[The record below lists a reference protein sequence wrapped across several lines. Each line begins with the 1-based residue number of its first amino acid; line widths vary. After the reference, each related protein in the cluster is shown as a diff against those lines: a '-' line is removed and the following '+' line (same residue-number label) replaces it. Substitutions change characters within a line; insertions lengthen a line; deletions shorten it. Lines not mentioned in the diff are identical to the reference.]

1 MILARLQIADREH
14 KRPADSEFFFHQRGG
29 ADGEVAKRQP
39 PELEKAYPEPTMFG
53 DLPATGL
60 FVRHVRNLEVSNLEV
75 MTEAADARPAF
86 WLMDVDGVDFFRVK
100 VPRQSV
106 AAAFSLNDV
115 KEFRVFGCKY
125 LKDAAYEESGNR
137 SF

>member
-1 MILARLQIADREH
+1 
-14 KRPADSEFFFHQRGG
+14 
-29 ADGEVAKRQP
+29 
-39 PELEKAYPEPTMFG
+39 
-53 DLPATGL
+53 
-60 FVRHVRNLEVSNLEV
+60 

>member
-1 MILARLQIADREH
+1 
-14 KRPADSEFFFHQRGG
+14 
-29 ADGEVAKRQP
+29 
-39 PELEKAYPEPTMFG
+39 
-53 DLPATGL
+53 
-60 FVRHVRNLEVSNLEV
+60 
-75 MTEAADARPAF
+75 
-86 WLMDVDGVDFFRVK
+86 MDVDGVDFFRVK